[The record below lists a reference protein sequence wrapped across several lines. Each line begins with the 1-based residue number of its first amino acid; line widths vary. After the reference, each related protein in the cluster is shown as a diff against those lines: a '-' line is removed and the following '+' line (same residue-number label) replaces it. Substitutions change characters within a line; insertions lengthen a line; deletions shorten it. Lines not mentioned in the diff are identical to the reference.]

1 MVTPAKGKK
10 PVLVEERIRTPK
22 ILMKLSSL
30 YTVNGLFFATQWLA
44 AGAKFKDCPF
54 ENPEQAETI
63 ALHLLLARFNLASIE
78 EVKAKIDQILKALF
92 LEGELEANEEFK
104 LDSYVPP
111 SYLLRQ
117 WEREARQKSLTRNET
132 QAYIHLQNLAWIN
145 RLKNTYGLTKNDALL
160 GKYNQEKKET
170 EGLFTRREKVIEEN
184 LPRLRN
190 EVAAIVNKS
199 FPELKQVER
208 SSLEGLVLKDLE
220 FGLLEARDID
230 GFSTSLR
237 TSISENLASLG
248 LTAPGDYD
256 RRFSEALEKTY
267 PSKEKVA
274 SSVAGINQINEAIEE
289 IEQTIK
295 TVMPSGL
302 PEEAPKRIVKTEPEK
317 VPGEAPVEKPITT
330 LRLADLQFAKWRP
343 IKTKTPPLKG
353 AWTLTKKVALSP
365 IAKPLQWLIDFSPES
380 YRQENLALIYAA
392 KGFTS
397 GRVERTLQYLYKN
410 EPESPEIS
418 FWQSLRARF
427 ISEESPFTSF
437 FEHYYGDSPGRV
449 GTRVSVLETSRI
461 ARIITFGRFDNF
473 VSLRASSWRV
483 FKSSRV
489 GGFVNKGA
497 AGALKLFSKAS
508 KFLGHL
514 GVALASWETFKRV
527 GKAFLSYLGAL
538 FVLAA
543 HYGPLA
549 VGGLITG
556 LTAGFVPSVFLA
568 FKVGAAVSA
577 VATPFIGVPVGIV
590 TFFVSEGLFA
600 LGGLLGGIGLQA
612 ILDKI
617 GASVSATSL
626 PEAAAGGVGG
636 VTAKA
641 AATITT
647 QSVGTTLLATVGSAY
662 LVFQVVSSAFVI
674 PEKGRLSPW
683 EAQSNY
689 FRVEKTVTFKNEV
702 NPTRAI
708 ANNEIDDTT
717 VFTYQFTI
725 TNVGTPLI
733 NIKAEDNITT
743 TQASGTNQIENK
755 IWGSGSIPNLNPG
768 ETWTSDAYDIPTK
781 PTSKFIDSILE
792 NRVIVTADAADEG
805 KTGERS
811 FDSKTVIIGSPP
823 EECPRG
829 WPVDLSEIKIT
840 QGPNGSFSHPGQE
853 AIDIGGVG
861 NTTLVRATHKGTA
874 HYGNSLKGGNYVTIT
889 STCGGVTF
897 VSIYAHLGTVLVQ
910 DGKPISKGG
919 TVGITDTTGK
929 DITGP
934 HLHYEFQSP
943 ANAIKMARPNLPVN
957 VPYGNVCTD
966 GNPCFY

>member
-1 MVTPAKGKK
+1 MATPVKGKK
-10 PVLVEERIRTPK
+10 SVLIEERVKPSK

-44 AGAKFKDCPF
+44 AGAKFEDCPF

-78 EVKAKIDQILKALF
+78 EVKAKIDRILEALF
-92 LEGELEANEEFK
+92 LEGELEANKEFK

-117 WEREARQKSLTRNET
+117 WEREARQKRFTRNET

-145 RLKNTYGLTKNDALL
+145 QLKNTYSLTKNDELL
-160 GKYNQEKKET
+160 GRYNREKKET
-170 EGLFTRREKVIEEN
+170 EGLFARREKVIEEN

-190 EVAAIVNKS
+190 EVAAIVNES

-208 SSLEGLVLKDLE
+208 SSLEGLILKDLE
-220 FGLLEARDID
+220 LGLLEARDID

-248 LTAPGDYD
+248 LAAPGDYD
-256 RRFSEALEKTY
+256 RRFSEALGKTY

-274 SSVAGINQINEAIEE
+274 KSVSGINQINEAIED

-295 TVMPSGL
+295 TVVPSGL
-302 PEEAPKRIVKTEPEK
+302 PEEAPRRIPKIKVEK
-317 VPGEAPVEKPITT
+317 VPEGTPMEEPIVA
-330 LRLADLQFAKWRP
+330 LRLADFQFARWRP
-343 IKTKTPPLKG
+343 IKTKTFPLKD
-353 AWTLTKKVALSP
+353 AWSLTKKVALSP
-365 IAKPLQWLIDFSPES
+365 IAKPVQWLIDFAPES
-380 YRQENLALIYAA
+380 YRQENLALVYAA
-392 KGFTS
+392 KGFTP
-397 GRVERTLQYLYKN
+397 GKVERTLQYLYKN

-427 ISEESPFTSF
+427 ISEGSPFTSF

-449 GTRVSVLETSRI
+449 GTRVRALGTSRI
-461 ARIITFGRFDNF
+461 ARIVTFGRFDNF
-473 VSLRASSWRV
+473 ISLRASFWGV

-489 GGFVNKGA
+489 GGFVTKGA
-497 AGALKLFSKAS
+497 AGALKFFSKAS

-527 GKAFLSYLGAL
+527 GKAFAGYLGAL

-556 LTAGFVPSVFLA
+556 LTAGFIPSVYFA
-568 FKVGAAVSA
+568 FKAGAFVSS

-626 PEAAAGGVGG
+626 PGAAAGGASG
-636 VTAKA
+636 VAAKA
-641 AATITT
+641 AATTAT
-647 QSVGTTLLATVGSAY
+647 QSVGTTLLVLTGSTY

-683 EAQSNY
+683 EPQSDY
-689 FRVEKTVTFKNEV
+689 FQVEKTVTFKNEV

-708 ANNEIDDTT
+708 GNNEIDDTT

-725 TNVGTPLI
+725 TDVRAPLT
-733 NIKAEDNITT
+733 NIRAEDNITT

-755 IWGSGSIPNLNPG
+755 IWSPGNIPNLNPG
-768 ETWTSDAYDIPTK
+768 ETWTSELYDIPTR
-781 PTSKFIDSILE
+781 PVNRFIDAILE
-792 NRVIVTADAADEG
+792 NRVIVTADVPSEG

-811 FDSKTVIIGSPP
+811 FDSKTVTIGSPP

-840 QGPNGSFSHPGQE
+840 QGPSGSFSHSGQE
-853 AIDIGGVG
+853 AIDIDGVG
-861 NTTLVRATHKGTA
+861 NTTPVKATHKGTA
-874 HYGNSLKGGNYVTIT
+874 HSGSSPKGGNYVTIT
-889 STCGGVTF
+889 STCEGITF
-897 VSIYAHLGTVLVQ
+897 ISIYAHLGTVFVQ
-910 DGKPISKGG
+910 DGKPIKKGE
-919 TVGITDTTGK
+919 TIGITDATGQ

-943 ANAIKMARPNLPVN
+943 ANAIKMARPNIPVN
-957 VPYGNVCTD
+957 VPYGNVCN
-966 GNPCFY
+966 GANPCIY